1 MAGNKTKID
10 RIHDQMPRFFKT
22 RVNPNWKA
30 VIEAIGQS
38 DQELA
43 DLVEEVRKQF
53 FIKTASRPYIDRLG
67 SNLRVSRPRLIGM
80 DDPTFRTYVPVL
92 AYQPKQ
98 VKAVLDSLLDI
109 FFFRETTTAFTQSTQ
124 PEIYTLVNGWELEY
138 TVDQIHTERIEF
150 KQDEFVDISN
160 ATAEEIVSAIN
171 RQVQHSFAI
180 VFDDR
185 IKKQKF
191 IRIFSNTIGSK
202 GSIQIT
208 GGRANMA
215 LQFTGF
221 KEGSGS
227 GSNTTWTVT
236 KIGDTVTFQ
245 HTGGVSPNLGNIV
258 IGDVVISS
266 LPGNQGSFVITNVDL
281 NNSKFTFTN
290 LFATPGN
297 YDHSLLDPTDMIRFI
312 SPDKMVIYTNN
323 SRSLVWEVTPGEIIV
338 EMPATPPVVKRSLI
352 GSAHVNGMVEIVT
365 DVPST
370 TSMELED
377 ASEWPNA
384 GQFILQEKSEVQ
396 THILT
401 GSEDTTITK
410 NFNTRFDKSLKYSY
424 ASKSGNILGGIT
436 PALPSVAGVIEKD
449 IFSITRTGDLVTV
462 VIVGLHDFK
471 KGEVVKIYNVPD
483 PDSTL
488 NGSFVID
495 SVPNALSFTYRS
507 LGLPAGQNN
516 IGNVRVERIG
526 MASNGSL
533 AYLSSAGINT
543 GITGPYMWSS
553 TAPYVISSLTSN
565 IQADIKAGNNVRSI
579 AVSAVNNI
587 PNAEGFVIFDFGTER
602 EEGPVRYLY
611 KPTDAS
617 LQLDP
622 AYVFKNNHDVGSSVT
637 VIRRRGAHVMSGLG
651 KEYPAYITD
660 PAVARETLQD
670 LMKKVKSVGIFI
682 EFLVRYPEQLYAAL
696 DVYKSDNED
705 LWPVGTQ

>member
-215 LQFTGF
+215 LQFAGF

-227 GSNTTWTVT
+227 GSNTAWTVT

-533 AYLSSAGINT
+533 AYLSSAGTNT